1 MGYSIEAIN
10 SEDNS
15 VKQREALQEQLL
27 KANLLH
33 DGKTQKDGTK
43 VESPTAVTSSER
55 KTDTI
60 NISTQ
65 GQLALE
71 QIKAAKSDGTSA
83 DFIRNTVK
91 TKSDSSKTDAEQKKT
106 DSKANSDT
114 KSKSGNKKSIYSMSK
129 SELNILVS
137 EGLIS
142 GQEVKKEMKRRSEIS
157 FPPDSQR

>member
-10 SEDNS
+10 GEDNS

-27 KANLLH
+27 KANLLQ
-33 DGKTQKDGTK
+33 DGKKQRDGTK
-43 VESPTAVTSSER
+43 VEDPSAVTSAER

-71 QIKAAKSDGTSA
+71 QIKASKADSTSANSIKNEQKRKSDTSSA
-83 DFIRNTVK
+83 DSER
-91 TKSDSSKTDAEQKKT
+91 KKT
-106 DSKANSDT
+106 DSTDKSGSN
-114 KSKSGNKKSIYSMSK
+114 SKSDSKKSIYSMSK
-129 SELNILVS
+129 SELNTLVS

-142 GQEVKKEMKRRSEIS
+142 GQDVKNELKRRSEIS
-157 FPPDSQR
+157 FPPDSQK

>member
-27 KANLLH
+27 KANQLQ
-33 DGKTQKDGTK
+33 DGKKQRDGTK
-43 VESPTAVTSSER
+43 VEDPTAITSAER
-55 KTDTI
+55 KADTI

-71 QIKAAKSDGTSA
+71 QIKASKASSSSVNSVKNTQKDRSDASGVDKAQKNAASDGTSGE
-83 DFIRNTVK
+83 K
-91 TKSDSSKTDAEQKKT
+91 TKTD
-106 DSKANSDT
+106 
-114 KSKSGNKKSIYSMSK
+114 NKKSIYSMSK

-137 EGLIS
+137 EGLITS
-142 GQEVKKEMKRRSEIS
+142 QEVKKELKRRSEIS
-157 FPPDSQR
+157 FPPDSQS